1 MERIEFLELCQK
13 VAIIKNSSCSDKQQ
27 ELEKLKVV
35 ANECK
40 YYPVAYELKFDKNG
54 NAIHTAVLHDLNARS
69 VTYCP
74 LEGVKKLE

>member
-13 VAIIKNSSCSDKQQ
+13 VAMVKNSSCSDKQK

-40 YYPVAYELKFDKNG
+40 YYPVAYELKFDGQG
-54 NAIHTAVLHDLNARS
+54 NPVHTAVLHDLKARS

-74 LEGVKKLE
+74 LEGVKKYE

>member
-13 VAIIKNSSCSDKQQ
+13 VAIVKNSSCSDKQQ
-27 ELEKLKVV
+27 ELAKLKVV
-35 ANECK
+35 ANECE

-54 NAIHTAVLHDLNARS
+54 NAVHTAVLHDLRAKS

-74 LEGVKKLE
+74 LAGVKKVE

>member
-1 MERIEFLELCQK
+1 MERKEYLELCQK
-13 VAIIKNSSCSDKQQ
+13 VALVKNSSCSDKQQ

-35 ANECK
+35 ANDCK

-74 LEGVKKLE
+74 LEGVKKFE